1 MTVRELDHRLS
12 REELIGWMA
21 YYRIAPFGEYRAD
34 LRAAMIAYTNVRLWA
49 DKRSKVKFE
58 DFLLFKPEPTP
69 GQKRQTTEEQKQRAR
84 MIGMLDGRI
93 KPRG

>member
-1 MTVRELDHRLS
+1 MTVRELDNRLS
-12 REELIGWMA
+12 RDELIGWMA
-21 YYRIAPFGEYRAD
+21 YYWIAPFGEYRAD

-49 DKRSKVKFE
+49 DKKSKVKFE

-69 GQKRQTTEEQKQRAR
+69 RQKRQSIAEQKQIAK
-84 MIGMLDGRI
+84 MTATLSGKI